1 MKELIN
7 ERKIKV
13 MINIENEECFKQMIP
28 CNYCS
33 YVLNLDDIKKEN
45 NELIYIYKCCNC
57 GAELRLT
64 YKPFL
69 KQLYALKFEKWIK
82 NDVQI

>member
-1 MKELIN
+1 MKDLIN
-7 ERKIKV
+7 ERKVKV
-13 MINIENEECFKQMIP
+13 MINIEKEECFKQMIP

-45 NELIYIYKCCNC
+45 NELIYIYKCRNC

-64 YKPFL
+64 YKLFF
-69 KQLYALKFEKWIK
+69 KAVICIEI
-82 NDVQI
+82 